1 MVMISGQS
9 GARTL
14 RATTDSN
21 GRAIVTGVPDGKAT
35 LTLLWAAGQ
44 HATRE
49 LEIDGDQEV
58 IVELDRETYFGRVVD
73 ANSGA
78 GIADVTLSVLQGD
91 DAQMRS
97 LGSTRS
103 GGDGTFELL
112 VEASGPVS
120 IAAQAVGYM
129 PYRGTHALVLGSD
142 LAIALEPATA
152 LRLLVSPAMLS
163 RDLPPR
169 VLARAGA
176 QVVTEEPQLQPGTL
190 PGTSLLELNQLGAG
204 SWRVLLISSEG
215 HARLDLTLPLADGI
229 DAIPVALQPNG
240 ALEFQLADT
249 TSNPDAARIAIVLE
263 PGVPIEQGFPLG
275 IVDLSANVPPGGGFS
290 RIFGGRLA
298 NGAFRMENLPAGNLL
313 LQIRGENGQS
323 VVLEVP
329 FSVAPGATTEL
340 SLP

>member
-1 MVMISGQS
+1 MTCHHPLLGTDDNRSLASGVDGTGVGRRRAGGVQIGRS
-9 GARTL
+9 APPLFNLHAARTMFW
-14 RATTDSN
+14 DS
-21 GRAIVTGVPDGKAT
+21 
-35 LTLLWAAGQ
+35 
-44 HATRE
+44 
-49 LEIDGDQEV
+49 
-58 IVELDRETYFGRVVD
+58 RV
-73 ANSGA
+73 
-78 GIADVTLSVLQGD
+78 
-91 DAQMRS
+91 AQR
-97 LGSTRS
+97 R
-103 GGDGTFELL
+103 DGTFELL

-152 LRLLVSPAMLS
+152 VRLLVSPAMLS
-163 RDLPPR
+163 RELPPR

-215 HARLDLTLPLADGI
+215 HARLDLTLPLADGL
-229 DAIPVALQPNG
+229 DAVPVALQPNG
-240 ALEFQLADT
+240 ALEFQLGDIT
-249 TSNPDAARIAIVLE
+249 SSSNPARLALVVE
-263 PGVPIEQGFPLG
+263 PGVPIDQGLPLG
-275 IVDLSANVPPGGGFS
+275 IVDLSARVPPGGGLS